1 MLKVTFEYD
10 IKGKGRY
17 SLLVNSLEE
26 AKEQFEQAVR
36 DRKFYINNMELTIN
50 NIYEQGIGKD
60 EADTSH

>member
-17 SLLVNSLEE
+17 SLLVHSLEE

-36 DRKFYINNMELTIN
+36 DRKFYINKVGLTIN
-50 NIYEQGIGKD
+50 NITEQEIGKK
-60 EADTSH
+60 